1 MQVLVGLTLTLCS
14 YQQLQVTLQPS
25 PPAPLIRPLSH
36 PSSPSSSLSSSP
48 ASAPLTPGLSLSQ
61 LLDEVQEEQEHQGA
75 LVRLA
80 ESCLMLSGPCTTPP
94 LTRWATSSH
103 LATVSLGLPLGN
115 VRVRS
120 WARARLTVHF
130 PREKLYTLSPA
141 NGCTSLRM
149 TSEF

>member
-1 MQVLVGLTLTLCS
+1 M
-14 YQQLQVTLQPS
+14 
-25 PPAPLIRPLSH
+25 
-36 PSSPSSSLSSSP
+36 
-48 ASAPLTPGLSLSQ
+48 SQ

-94 LTRWATSSH
+94 LTRWAASSH

-130 PREKLYTLSPA
+130 HREKLYTLSPA
-141 NGCTSLRM
+141 NGCTSLRV
-149 TSEF
+149 TNEF